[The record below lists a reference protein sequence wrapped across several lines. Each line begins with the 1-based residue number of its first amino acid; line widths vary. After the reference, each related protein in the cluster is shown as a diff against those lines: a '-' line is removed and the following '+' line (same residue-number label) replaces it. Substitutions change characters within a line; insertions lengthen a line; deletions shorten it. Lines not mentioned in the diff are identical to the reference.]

1 MIGQRQGII
10 VWLYSLKA
18 AKNLK
23 KYGNV
28 HYISKRLKYVVLY
41 CDMDECES
49 IMEKLSSF
57 SYVKRVEPSYRPFL
71 KTEFESKKTDKT
83 EEYDYKL
90 GF

>member
-1 MIGQRQGII
+1 
-10 VWLYSLKA
+10 
-18 AKNLK
+18 
-23 KYGNV
+23 
-28 HYISKRLKYVVLY
+28 
-41 CDMDECES
+41 
-49 IMEKLSSF
+49 MEKLSSF